1 MLKNILEMIKK
12 LYLNFLNSIN
22 GLKVACKEHSFI
34 IEIIGGIILIPYL
47 IYIELNFLFK
57 ILVVITYFA
66 LLAFE
71 IVNTAIEILC
81 DKITKEIDSDI
92 KRIKDLSSSSVFI
105 VLILLITLIVLT
117 FFPSLIK

>member
-1 MLKNILEMIKK
+1 MIKK

-22 GLKVACKEHSFI
+22 GLKIACKEHSFI
-34 IEIIGGIILIPYL
+34 IEIMGGIILIPYL

-57 ILVVITYFA
+57 ILVIITYFA

-71 IVNTAIEILC
+71 IVNTAIEKLC

-92 KRIKDLSSSSVFI
+92 KKIKDLASASVFVVLTALI
-105 VLILLITLIVLT
+105 VLIIFT
-117 FFPSLIK
+117 FFLSS